1 MPEIRPLRPYR
12 YADVDSLP
20 SLVAPPYD
28 VVGSDLRKTLGER
41 SPHNVVHI
49 DLPEGEGDEKYA
61 RAAGLLTQWIDKG
74 VLVRDDDPFFLTYE
88 QTFEPPGGGEPITRR
103 GFFALVR
110 AEPYE
115 TRQVLPHER
124 TLSGPKVD
132 RHKLFVA
139 TGAAL
144 SPVFLLFQDPEE
156 ATQEPIRSSEE
167 LASFESEDG
176 VRHRLGKVT
185 DPAQVAAMV
194 RSIEQQP
201 LLIADGHH
209 RYETT
214 VAYGAEMDASREAE
228 GAAPAPRGGHR
239 YVLAFLCE
247 GDDPGLVVYGT
258 HRLVFG
264 LEKFDRDAF
273 RADAETLFTVQDY
286 EGDDAGLQDALAA
299 HGEEGQSVAA
309 RFEDGTT
316 WLLRLRPDALERAPL
331 KDEPEVLRG
340 TDVVVLHTALLEGT
354 LGITR
359 EQQASQ
365 SHLRYYK
372 STPDALAAIDRGEG
386 DVLFLMNGTPVAQ
399 VRDACLAGEVM
410 PQKSTF
416 FHPKIPTGLAIHLLD
431 PDEEVAQVDAS

>member
-1 MPEIRPLRPYR
+1 VPEIRPLRPYR
-12 YADVDSLP
+12 YADTEALP

-28 VVGSDLRKTLGER
+28 VVGSELRETLGER
-41 SPHNVVHI
+41 SPHNVVHV
-49 DLPEGEGDEKYA
+49 DLPEGDGDEKYA

-74 VLVRDDDPFFLTYE
+74 VLVRDDEPYFLAYE
-88 QTFEPPGGGEPITRR
+88 QTFAGPRGEPITRR
-103 GFFALVR
+103 GFFALVK

-115 TRQVLPHER
+115 SRQVLPHER

-144 SPVFLLFQDPEE
+144 SPVFLLFQDPDG
-156 ATQEPIRSSEE
+156 ATRDPIRESDD
-167 LASFESEDG
+167 LARFTTDDG
-176 VRHRLGKVT
+176 IEHRLGQVT
-185 DPAQVAAMV
+185 DPAQIAAMV
-194 RSIEQQP
+194 RSIEKQP

-214 VAYGAEMDASREAE
+214 VAYGAEMDETREAE
-228 GAAPAPRGGHR
+228 GAEPAPTGAHQ
-239 YVLAFLCE
+239 YVLAFLAE

-264 LEKFDRDAF
+264 LEDFDRVAF
-273 RADAETLFTVQDY
+273 RKDAETFFTVTDH
-286 EGDDAGLQDALAA
+286 EGDDDSLQQALAA
-299 HGEEGQSVAA
+299 HGEAGQSVAA
-309 RFEDGTT
+309 RFPDGET
-316 WLLRLRPDALERAPL
+316 WLLRLRPEALDRAPL
-331 KDEPEVLRG
+331 KDAPAVLRG

-372 STPDALAAIDRGEG
+372 STEKALAAIDAGEG
-386 DVLFLMNGTPVAQ
+386 DVLFLMNGTPVHQ
-399 VRDACLAGEVM
+399 VREACLAGEVM

-431 PDEEVAQVDAS
+431 PDEEVPEVGGAG

>member
-12 YADVDSLP
+12 YADTEGLP

-28 VVGSDLRKTLGER
+28 VIGPELREALGER

-49 DLPEGEGDEKYA
+49 DLPEGDGDEKYA

-74 VLVRDDDPFFLTYE
+74 VLVRDDEPYFLTYE
-88 QTFEPPGGGEPITRR
+88 QTFEGRNGEPITRR
-103 GFFALVR
+103 GFFALVK

-115 TRQVLPHER
+115 TKQVLPHER

-144 SPVFLLFQDPEE
+144 SPVFLLFQDPDG
-156 ATQEPIRSSEE
+156 ATKSPIQGSDE
-167 LASFESEDG
+167 LASFTTDDG
-176 VRHRLGKVT
+176 IQHRLGRVT

-194 RSIEQQP
+194 RSIEKQP

-214 VAYGAEMDASREAE
+214 VGYGAEMDETREAE
-228 GAAPAPRGGHR
+228 GAEPAPRGGHR
-239 YVLAFLCE
+239 YVLAFLSD

-264 LEKFDRDAF
+264 LEGFDRDAF
-273 RADAETLFTVQDY
+273 RKDAETFFTVEDY
-286 EGDDAGLQDALAA
+286 AGDDAGLQEALAA
-299 HGEEGQSVAA
+299 HGEKGQSVAA
-309 RFEDGTT
+309 RFPDGTT

-365 SHLRYYK
+365 SHLHYYK
-372 STPDALAAIDRGEG
+372 STEKALAAIEAGKG
-386 DVLFLMNGTPVAQ
+386 DVLFLMNGTPVHQ

-431 PDEEVAQVDAS
+431 PDEEVAQVDLG

>member
-1 MPEIRPLRPYR
+1 VPEIRPLRPYR
-12 YADVDSLP
+12 YAATDELP

-28 VVGSDLRKTLGER
+28 VIGPELRETLGER

-49 DLPEGEGDEKYA
+49 DLPEGDDDEKYA
-61 RAAGLLTQWIDKG
+61 RAAGLLNQWIDKG
-74 VLVRDDDPFFLTYE
+74 VLVRDDEPYFLTYE
-88 QTFEPPGGGEPITRR
+88 QTFEGTSGEPITRR

-144 SPVFLLFQDPEE
+144 SPVFLLFQDPDG
-156 ATQEPIRSSEE
+156 ATKEPIRGSDE
-167 LASFESEDG
+167 LASFSTDDG
-176 VRHRLGKVT
+176 IEHRLGRVT

-194 RSIEQQP
+194 RSIEKQP

-214 VAYGAEMDASREAE
+214 VAYGAEMDEARAKE
-228 GAAPAPRGGHR
+228 GAEPAPRGGHH
-239 YVLAFLCE
+239 YVLAFLSD

-264 LEKFDRDAF
+264 LEGFDRDAF
-273 RADAETLFTVQDY
+273 RKDAETFFTVEDY
-286 EGDDAGLQDALAA
+286 DGDDSGLQDALAA
-299 HGEEGQSVAA
+299 HGEQGQSVAA
-309 RFEDGTT
+309 RFPDGTT
-316 WLLRLRPDALERAPL
+316 WLLRLRPEALERAPL
-331 KDEPEVLRG
+331 KDEPRTLRH

-372 STPDALAAIDRGEG
+372 STAKALAAIDAGEG
-386 DVLFLMNGTPVAQ
+386 DVLFLMNGTPVHQ

-431 PDEEVAQVDAS
+431 PDEEVAQVDAE

>member
-12 YADVDSLP
+12 YADTDALP

-28 VVGSDLRKTLGER
+28 VVSPELRESLGER
-41 SPHNVVHI
+41 SEHNVVHI
-49 DLPEGEGDEKYA
+49 DLPEGDGDEKYD
-61 RAAGLLTQWIDKG
+61 RAAGLLKQWIDKG
-74 VLVRDDDPFFLTYE
+74 VLVRDDEPYFLTYE
-88 QTFEPPGGGEPITRR
+88 QTFEPPGGGDPITRR
-103 GFFALVR
+103 GFFALVK

-115 TRQVLPHER
+115 TRQILPHER

-144 SPVFLLFQDPEE
+144 SPVFLLFQDPDG
-156 ATQEPIRSSEE
+156 ATPEPIRSSET
-167 LASFESEDG
+167 LATFETDDG
-176 VRHRLGKVT
+176 IQHRLGKVT
-185 DPAQVAAMV
+185 EPAQIAAMV
-194 RSIEQQP
+194 ASIEKQP

-214 VAYGAEMDASREAE
+214 VGYGAEMDAAREAE
-228 GAAPAPRGGHR
+228 GAEPAPRGGHR
-239 YVLAFLCE
+239 YVLAFVCE

-264 LEKFDRDAF
+264 LAGFDRDAF
-273 RADAETLFTVQDY
+273 RADAEALFDVEDY
-286 EGDDAGLQDALAA
+286 AGDEAGLQDALAA
-299 HGEEGQSVAA
+299 HGEVGQSVAA
-309 RFEDGTT
+309 RFQDGTT
-316 WLLRLRPDALERAPL
+316 WLLRLKPESLERPPL

-340 TDVVVLHTALLEGT
+340 TDVVVLHTALLEGV

-372 STPDALAAIDRGEG
+372 STEKALAAIDGGEG
-386 DVLFLMNGTPVAQ
+386 DVLFLMNGTPVPQ

-431 PDEEVAQVDAS
+431 PDEEVARVDAP